1 MKAAIGSD
9 HKAIGMKELVKQV
22 LADMGIESVDVGTY
36 SEERVD
42 YTDYGA
48 AVARKVASGEV
59 ERGIAICA
67 SGVGMSIAANKV
79 DGVRAVLAQD
89 IYIARMSRQHNN
101 TNVLCLGALMIGPAV
116 AEEIVRT
123 WLSTAY
129 EGGRH
134 QQRLDKIAALE
145 QETSSTV

>member
-1 MKAAIGSD
+1 MKIAIGSD
-9 HKAIGMKELVKQV
+9 HKAIGMKETVKQI
-22 LADMGIESVDVGTY
+22 LADQGIECVDVGTY
-36 SEERVD
+36 TEERVD

-48 AVARKVASGEV
+48 AVAKMVASGEV
-59 ERGIAICA
+59 QRGIAICA

-79 DGVRAVLAQD
+79 DGVRAVLAMD
-89 IYIARMSRQHNN
+89 PYLAHMSRLHNN

-123 WLSTAY
+123 WIETDY

-134 QQRLDKIAALE
+134 QRRLDKIADLE
-145 QETSSTV
+145 RE

>member
-1 MKAAIGSD
+1 MKIAIGSD
-9 HKAIGMKELVKQV
+9 HKATHMKEIIKQV
-22 LADMGIESVDVGTY
+22 LADMGVESVDVGAY
-36 SEERVD
+36 SDERVD
-42 YTDYGA
+42 YTDFGA
-48 AVARKVASGEV
+48 AVARKVAGGEV
-59 ERGIAICA
+59 DRGIAICA

-101 TNVLCLGALMIGPAV
+101 TNVLCMGALIIGPAV

-123 WLSTAY
+123 WLSTEY

-134 QQRLDKIAALE
+134 QQRLDKIADLE
-145 QETSSTV
+145 RE

>member
-1 MKAAIGSD
+1 MKVVVGSD
-9 HKAIGMKELVKQV
+9 HKAIGMKEAVKKY
-22 LADMGIESVDVGTY
+22 LLEKGIECLDVGT
-36 SEERVD
+36 STEERVD

-48 AVARKVASGEV
+48 AVAKKVATGEA

-79 DGVRAVLAQD
+79 GGVRAVLAMD
-89 IYIARMSRQHNN
+89 PYIAQMSRLHNN

-116 AEEIVRT
+116 MEEIVRT
-123 WLSTAY
+123 WLETEY

-134 QQRLDKIAALE
+134 QRRLDKIADLE
-145 QETSSTV
+145 RE

>member
-1 MKAAIGSD
+1 MKVAIGCD
-9 HKAIGMKELVKQV
+9 HKAIGMKEAVKQA
-22 LADMGIESVDVGTY
+22 LAGMGVETVDVGTY
-36 SEERVD
+36 TEERVD

-48 AVARKVASGEV
+48 AVAKKVASGEV

-89 IYIARMSRQHNN
+89 VYIARMSRLHNN
-101 TNVLCLGALMIGPAV
+101 TNVLCLGAQVIGAGL

-123 WLSTAY
+123 WLSAEY

-134 QQRLDKIAALE
+134 QGRLDKIGALE
-145 QETSSTV
+145 RE